1 MSGWKAIMAQV
12 AREDEERARK
22 EEEQR
27 SIQTALSKVTEAE
40 TKIRKMK
47 EAGQRGRG
55 KGGKGKKRGRRNGGV
70 EDDDHG
76 SGGEESESY
85 EETESEDEDAPPP
98 RQQQRPRR
106 RQQQRENGEGS
117 HRQPVAAPVPPP
129 LRRQKAMTSSAKARR
144 GGETDYLQWGKA
156 MGPVMSEGK
165 GKSVYGVMGKRYKR
179 ALQTGLKNMVS
190 EGGSLKTLLTDEEK
204 ALLAAN
210 KGAVDR
216 IIQDNDFNVNPFEDD
231 LAPVGKT
238 VLGVLQEVQRG
249 DGVV

>member
-1 MSGWKAIMAQV
+1 MAQV

-47 EAGQRGRG
+47 EAEAGQTGGSGG
-55 KGGKGKKRGRRNGGV
+55 KGGGGGGTGKGKRRGKRNKAAKA
-70 EDDDHG
+70 
-76 SGGEESESY
+76 EESDDGAESDSY
-85 EETESEDEDAPPP
+85 GETDSEYEDEAPPP
-98 RQQQRPRR
+98 RQRQRR
-106 RQQQRENGEGS
+106 RQQQHHNH
-117 HRQPVAAPVPPP
+117 HRQSVAAPVPPP
-129 LRRQKAMTSSAKARR
+129 LRRQNAMTSSVKARR

-156 MGPVMSEGK
+156 MGPLMSEGK
-165 GKSVYGVMGKRYKR
+165 GKGLYGVMGKRYKR

-190 EGGSLKTLLTDEEK
+190 DGGALKTLLTDEEK

-231 LAPVGKT
+231 LAPIGKT

-249 DGVV
+249 DGVA